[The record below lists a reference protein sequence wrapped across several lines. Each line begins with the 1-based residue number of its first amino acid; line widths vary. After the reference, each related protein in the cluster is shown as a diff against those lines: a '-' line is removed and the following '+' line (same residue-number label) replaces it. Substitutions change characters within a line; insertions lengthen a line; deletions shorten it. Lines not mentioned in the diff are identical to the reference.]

1 MDNLNTNDVN
11 RISAGTVFNGEIT
24 SPGDILI
31 DGKFDGR
38 LESTGKL
45 TVGSEAQVKGA
56 FICRDIDFGGSME
69 SGTFVV
75 KDTLSLRSGSAIK
88 EGDISYGRLQVELD
102 ARLGGTCH
110 YLAEGEFE
118 KKIESVKSSNN
129 SKA

>member
-45 TVGSEAQVKGA
+45 TVGSEARVKGE
-56 FICRDIDFGGSME
+56 FICRDIDFAGTME

-75 KDTLSLRSGSAIK
+75 RDTLSLRSGSAIK

-110 YLAEGEFE
+110 YLAEGDFE
-118 KKIESVKSSNN
+118 KKMENVKSAN

>member
-11 RISAGTVFNGEIT
+11 RISAGTVFKGEIT

-31 DGKFDGR
+31 DGKFDGH

-110 YLAEGEFE
+110 YLAEGDFE
-118 KKIESVKSSNN
+118 KKMENVKSAN